1 MDLSGLLGLLLA
13 LLAVV
18 GAVQL
23 DGGELSQLAN
33 LPAALIVVGGT
44 LAAAAVQ
51 TPTADFRYALRLM
64 LGLFRASVPDCR
76 HGLEQLVG
84 WCELARR
91 HGLLALE
98 KQAEQQEDAF
108 TRGGL
113 QLLVDGGTAD
123 TLRATLEIEMVAREQ
138 RDLQGA
144 RVIESMG
151 GYAPTLGIIGAVLG
165 LIQVLGNLS
174 APEQLGS
181 GIATAFV
188 ATVYGVGLA
197 NLLLLPLANRLKAF
211 VQARYQYQEMVL
223 EGLMLIAD
231 GQTPQALQ
239 RRLMGYVR

>member
-23 DGGELSQLAN
+23 DGGELGQLAN
-33 LPAALIVVGGT
+33 LPAAVIVVGGT

-51 TPTADFRYALRLM
+51 TPSAEFRYAIRLM
-64 LGLFRASVPDCR
+64 LGLFRSSLPDCR
-76 HGLEQLVG
+76 SGLSQLVG

-98 KQAEQQEDAF
+98 QQADQLDDDF
-108 TRGGL
+108 TRVGL
-113 QLLVDGGTAD
+113 RLLVDGGTVD
-123 TLRATLEIEMVAREQ
+123 SLRATLEIEMVTREQ

-197 NLLLLPLANRLKAF
+197 NLLLIPLANRIKAY

-231 GQTPQALQ
+231 GHTPQALQ
-239 RRLMGYVR
+239 RRLMGYLQ